1 MHSPRQIVAFSALGA
16 FVAATA
22 FFATTALFAADTA
35 RMRIATYMTV
45 AHAQEYIQRETV
57 ASSAVKAKIAAI
69 RQSVAAE
76 KLTFTVGYTEALDR
90 SLSVL
95 AAARAPRGLGK
106 LAATQDVTA
115 MRLLTIDRQAR
126 SEYARIN
133 PNQLIELTISR
144 AAGAS
149 AFDWRSLGKVTSV
162 KNQQC
167 GNCWAY
173 APVGAY
179 EASTLIRNG
188 ETIDAS
194 EHYIVSCA
202 KYDNGDLAGTCKG
215 GWHAGVF
222 EYINSMGGILH
233 TPDTGTDG
241 TCAVVPNAP
250 FRAVAWGYVN
260 APPASRFEDGIPS
273 LADMKAALCEHGPL
287 AVAVLATE
295 EFQAYT
301 GGVFKENL
309 PAWKLTPI
317 DSSHPRWKYHS
328 VNHDILLIGWND
340 ARHAWLIKNSWG
352 TCWGETGGMGA
363 EKGYMWID
371 YDSNNIGLGAAWVEA
386 QNQAYKLPQEY
397 YQIAPHVKPFPET
410 RILK

>member
-1 MHSPRQIVAFSALGA
+1 VALSALGA
-16 FVAATA
+16 VFAA
-22 FFATTALFAADTA
+22 TALFATDTA
-35 RMRIATYMTV
+35 KMQVATHMTV
-45 AHAQEYIQRETV
+45 AHAQEYIQRETA
-57 ASSAVKAKIAAI
+57 ASPAVKAKIAAI
-69 RQSVAAE
+69 RQRVAKE

-90 SLSVL
+90 PLSVL
-95 AAARAPRGLGK
+95 AATQAPRGLGK
-106 LAATQDVTA
+106 LVATQNIMA
-115 MRLLTIDRQAR
+115 MKLLTIDRQAR

-133 PNQLIELTISR
+133 PNQLIELKISC
-144 AAGAS
+144 AAGADT
-149 AFDWRSLGKVTSV
+149 FDWRSLGKVTSV

-173 APVGAY
+173 ASVGAY
-179 EASTLIRNG
+179 EASFLIRNG
-188 ETIDAS
+188 QTIDAS

-202 KYDNGDLAGTCKG
+202 KYDNGNRAGTCKG

-222 EYINSMGGILH
+222 EYFISLGDILR

-241 TCAVVPNAP
+241 TCTVVPNAP
-250 FRAVAWGYVN
+250 YRAVAWGYVN
-260 APPASRFEDGIPS
+260 ASPASGIEDGIPS
-273 LADMKAALCEHGPL
+273 RADMKAALCEHGPL

-328 VNHDILLIGWND
+328 INHDILLIGWND
-340 ARHAWLIKNSWG
+340 AKHAWLIKNSWG

-363 EKGYMWID
+363 DKGYMWID

-386 QNQAYKLPQEY
+386 QNQAYRMPREY

-410 RILK
+410 MILE